1 MKIPHYS
8 LLILGI
14 CFLTTPISAATL
26 DPQILNQLKTT
37 AQIPLIVTL
46 HDPVSTYLEDQKH
59 RQGFRGTV
67 SDKQRRQ
74 LIAQSQATVLASL
87 SATRSKTASDFKL
100 KRQYYYIPAFAGK
113 FSHQAITILQNHPE
127 VVSIQLDK
135 QYEFLLADSK
145 PQINV
150 DAVHA
155 LPYTGKGVTVAVLD
169 SGIDTDHPDLADS
182 IVAQHCFSDR
192 SCPPFGTN
200 ESTFAEDDIYGM
212 GHGTFV
218 AGTIT
223 GPQGIAPDAGIVAI
237 KVSSQ
242 IGIFSAPLQSDIL
255 AGLDWIRAN
264 LSTQPVQIITLSLG
278 SGAFSNVCDDDD
290 PATATIFKQLREQ
303 GVSIFVGV
311 GNDGFTD
318 MIASPACLNDA
329 IAVGATDMAGEVADF
344 SNSNHLVDILAPGV
358 NITSSMISGG
368 QITKNGTS
376 FSTPIAA
383 GVAALMLELYP
394 TLTPTSI
401 EIMMEKTGVMI
412 TDVKNGLTFPRLDAL
427 AAVKALPAET
437 VVFDFLTKGVIVPE
451 TGSAI
456 TIEVNRQW
464 SATGRVSVDYLTVD
478 GSAIAGEDYTATAG
492 TLVWEDGDIN
502 PKSFAVTILDDS
514 HPESFEEAFSIA
526 LQNPTG
532 NLIANPPKQSKVTII
547 DNDGAG
553 HFELTGISDYTR
565 IDDFF
570 IYQINYG
577 IEENLNSVQIE
588 VARQE
593 GDQGIVSVDY
603 ATIDGTAK
611 AGSDYTQTAGTLTWA
626 HGDKENKTFNI
637 PILDDTV
644 FDGKKTL
651 TVVLSNPTGGATLNE
666 EEQSLVAIADNEY
679 SLGIADGSFEFGQ
692 PDLPQPFWNSGITG
706 LRESAIFA
714 NPRLARTGEHMI
726 FFGGIPLPTAAFAIQ
741 SFIMPLESTKLN
753 FWLKIPPPASGSL
766 SDILTVMIDSH
777 EHFVITSDKA
787 AEYADY
793 KLVSLDIRAYAD
805 GRLHDV
811 FFYSEV
817 YGHDNAT
824 TAILIDDV
832 EIVQQ
837 DAGLLQFAQTEYTV
851 NENSGLVTF
860 EVKRLLGHRGQ
871 ITVNYMTSDDSAHAS
886 IDYTPVTGT
895 LTWPDGDTR
904 KQTFTVPITDNSYY
918 GKEKS
923 FKVSLLNPTGG
934 ASTELAEPAKVT
946 IINDDN
952 PLAAISDGSFELGTP
967 NPVWHETDSLG
978 ISAICSHTTCG
989 DPDFPSQA
997 HTGEYFAWFGS
1008 AYPARIESLEQT
1020 LIIPVGTTGLS
1031 FWLQIPSAE
1040 SPGYL
1045 QISIDNQP
1053 IFGITEA
1060 DAAQYPEY
1068 TQITSDISAY
1078 ADNQIHQLYIE
1089 SNVVGGA
1096 AMRFFVDDIALV
1108 STPCTPG
1115 VTPIPEAPKLQVTV
1129 SENHAQAIWTTVSKA
1144 EGYILSYAPYSD
1156 ISEITLNQMTAIDL
1170 GPQNQ
1175 ILRQLSPGTAVYIA
1189 VQAYNCSGKSPYSNP
1204 NVVIIP
1210 DQ

>member
-8 LLILGI
+8 LIILGI
-14 CFLTTPISAATL
+14 CFLSAPLSAATVE
-26 DPQILNQLKTT
+26 PQILNQLKVTE
-37 AQIPLIVTL
+37 QIPLIVTL
-46 HDPVSTYLEDQKH
+46 HDPVNAYLEDQKH
-59 RQGFRGTV
+59 GFRSKV

-74 LIAQSQATVLASL
+74 LIAQSQASVLASL
-87 SATRSKTASDFKL
+87 SATRSKTAPDFNL
-100 KRQYYYIPAFAGK
+100 KRQYHYIPALAGR
-113 FSHQAITILQNHPE
+113 FSHQALTILQNHPE
-127 VVSIQLDK
+127 VASIQLDK
-135 QYEFLLADSK
+135 QYEFILADSK

-169 SGIDTDHPDLADS
+169 SGIDTNHPDLADS

-200 ESTFAEDDIYGM
+200 ESTFAEDNIYGM

-223 GPQGIAPDAGIVAI
+223 SPQGIAPDAGIVAI

-278 SGAFSNVCDDDD
+278 NGAYSNVCDDDD
-290 PATATIFKQLREQ
+290 PATTTIFKQLREQ

-311 GNDGFTD
+311 GNDGLTD
-318 MIASPACLNDA
+318 QIASPACLNDA

-358 NITSSMISGG
+358 NITSSMIGGG
-368 QITKNGTS
+368 QITQNGTS
-376 FSTPIAA
+376 FSSPIAA
-383 GVAALMLELYP
+383 GVAALMLEVYP

-437 VVFDFLTKGVIVPE
+437 VVFDFLTKGAIVPE
-451 TGSAI
+451 TGGAV

-464 SATGRVSVDYLTVD
+464 SATGRVSVDYLTEED
-478 GSAIAGEDYTATAG
+478 SAIAGEDYTATAG

-502 PKSFAVTILDDS
+502 PKSFVVTILDDG

-532 NLIANPPKQSKVTII
+532 NLIAHASNQTKVTII

-588 VARQE
+588 VARQK

-611 AGSDYTQTAGTLTWA
+611 AGSSDYTPTTGTLTWA
-626 HGDKENKTFNI
+626 HGDVDDKTFNI
-637 PILDDTV
+637 PILDNTV
-644 FDGKKTL
+644 FEGKKTL
-651 TVVLSNPTGGATLNE
+651 TVMLSNPTGGATLDE
-666 EEQSLVAIADNEY
+666 DVQSIVVIGDNEY
-679 SLGIADGSFEFGQ
+679 SLGIADSSFESGQ

-714 NPRLARTGEHMI
+714 NPRLARTGNNMI

-741 SFIMPLESTKLN
+741 SFIIPLEATSLN
-753 FWLKIPPPASGSL
+753 FWLKMPPPASGSL
-766 SDILTVMIDSH
+766 SDIMTVMIDGH
-777 EHFVITSDKA
+777 EHFVITADKA

-793 KLVSLDIRAYAD
+793 KLVSLDVRAYAN
-805 GRLHDV
+805 GHIHDV
-811 FFYSEV
+811 FFYSEIF
-817 YGHDNAT
+817 GHDNAT
-824 TAILIDDV
+824 TAFLIDDV
-832 EIVQQ
+832 ELVQQ
-837 DAGLLQFAQTEYTV
+837 DAGLLQFTQTEYTV

-860 EVKRLLGHRGQ
+860 EVKRLLGQRGQ
-871 ITVNYMTSDDSAHAS
+871 ITVNYMTSDDTAQAS

-895 LTWPDGDTR
+895 LTWPDGDTS

-934 ASTELAEPAKVT
+934 ASTELAEAAKVT
-946 IINDDN
+946 IINDEP

-978 ISAICSHTTCG
+978 ISPICSHTTCG
-989 DPDFPSQA
+989 EHDFPSQA

-1020 LIIPVGTTGLS
+1020 LIIPVGTTALS
-1031 FWLQIPSAE
+1031 FWLRIPSAE

-1060 DAAQYPEY
+1060 DAPKYPEY

-1108 STPCTPG
+1108 ATPCSPG
-1115 VTPIPEAPKLQVTV
+1115 VTPIPEAPKLQVTT
-1129 SENHAQAIWTTVSKA
+1129 SEDHAQATWTTISNAK
-1144 EGYILSYAPYSD
+1144 GYILSYAPYSD
-1156 ISEITLNQMTAIDL
+1156 TISEITLNQITAIDL

-1175 ILRQLSPGTAVYIA
+1175 ILRQLSPGTALYVAI
-1189 VQAYNCSGKSPYSNP
+1189 QAYNCSGKSPYSKP
-1204 NVVIIP
+1204 HILIIP
-1210 DQ
+1210 F